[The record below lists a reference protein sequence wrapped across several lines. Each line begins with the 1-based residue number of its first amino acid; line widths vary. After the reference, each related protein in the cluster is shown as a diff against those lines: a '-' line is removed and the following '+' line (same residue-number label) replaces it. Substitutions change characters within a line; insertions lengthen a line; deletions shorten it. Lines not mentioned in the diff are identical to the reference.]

1 MRSPN
6 VELLDALV
14 QLAGQIDTPQPRHL
28 VEISKCG
35 LGLGRVLQQLEV
47 RTRNR
52 LILAP
57 KNTAG
62 EGGGVLERGWNLL
75 KTCLLNERE
84 FSTFPLKVYRT
95 ETETKVLQ
103 EVK

>member
-1 MRSPN
+1 
-6 VELLDALV
+6 
-14 QLAGQIDTPQPRHL
+14 
-28 VEISKCG
+28 
-35 LGLGRVLQQLEV
+35 
-47 RTRNR
+47 
-52 LILAP
+52 
-57 KNTAG
+57 
-62 EGGGVLERGWNLL
+62 VLERSWNLL